1 MCVLCKA
8 QARVY
13 TSISWTS
20 VIAFHWESSWLFWN
34 TVIVSCA
41 LQLLRQGEQATPHVC
56 YTSALHWCLLPKC
69 PPTGGFSFFPP
80 RKPVVKYQYVFN
92 FHKTNVLRIYLSELH
107 IVPTFLL
114 CLAYCDLS
122 WFMSQMTISFFL
134 HLNDIPL
141 CVRTTTLC
149 TSVSPWVLTMYH
161 SWACVNSC
169 KIKHESEDV
178 YLFIFKL
185 SLLFIYPIVVYLYPI
200 IVLLWH
206 F

>member
-56 YTSALHWCLLPKC
+56 YTSALHWCLFPKC

-92 FHKTNVLRIYLSELH
+92 FHKTNVLRLYLSELH

-122 WFMSQMTISFFL
+122 SIHVTNDNFILFTPEWYPTVCTHHHTLYICQGTYNVPFL
-134 HLNDIPL
+134 GL
-141 CVRTTTLC
+141 C
-149 TSVSPWVLTMYH
+149 
-161 SWACVNSC
+161 
-169 KIKHESEDV
+169 E
-178 YLFIFKL
+178 
-185 SLLFIYPIVVYLYPI
+185 
-200 IVLLWH
+200 
-206 F
+206 